1 MTDPIDRIRDAVRAL
16 DFVDE
21 RVFEET
27 TTLHVAWEQARYDG
41 KPLDVDRV
49 QRVRDALPNL
59 ISALSTARDSI
70 DQALQDYN
78 R

>member
-1 MTDPIDRIRDAVRAL
+1 
-16 DFVDE
+16 
-21 RVFEET
+21 
-27 TTLHVAWEQARYDG
+27 
-41 KPLDVDRV
+41 LDVERV

-59 ISALSTARDSI
+59 LSALSTARDSI